1 MNGEEIVL
9 SNRLSTSSKSLAPR
23 GLLEIGF
30 RRRRVFGTC
39 FLTLFLGA
47 VLAAALLPRRY
58 ESEIKILLHR
68 ERADPLVTAEKTAI
82 QETRPSLSEE
92 DINSEVEILKSQDLL
107 EKVVVS
113 CSLQSKKG
121 DNQLAVREAT
131 IKLGKDLRI
140 EARRKSYII
149 AVTYSST
156 DPQLAARVLNT
167 LGNLYLEKHVAVHRP
182 NDAFGFF
189 DRETERYRQ
198 RLEDAEKRLAEFNQ
212 SEEVVT
218 AQSEKD
224 SSIPKLAEFELS
236 LRQTQ
241 AAIPRAEEHVRS
253 LEALLNR
260 TPARVTTQLH
270 TTDNGALLQQLTS
283 SLVALE
289 TQRTDLLTKYAPDD
303 RMVQGVQ
310 TQIDQVRAA
319 IDAQKKAPLREET
332 TDQSAT
338 HEFLRQELAKAK
350 AELASLRALA
360 ASSQRVDQSYRSAVI
375 ERDRKQLQQQALIR
389 DVKAAE
395 ANYLL
400 YQNKREEAGIS
411 NAFDQNRILNVS
423 IAEAAMV
430 PIRPSNPA
438 SIILALG
445 AIFAGF
451 VSAGAI
457 FVQEY
462 MDSSLH
468 TPEQV
473 EAYLDVP
480 VLASLP
486 RHGEETGGSVVL

>member
-1 MNGEEIVL
+1 MKGQEIVL
-9 SNRLSTSSKSLAPR
+9 SNGFSGSSKLLGPR
-23 GLLEIGF
+23 NLLEIGF
-30 RRRRVFGTC
+30 RRRRVFVTC
-39 FLTLFLGA
+39 FLTLFLGT

-58 ESEIKILLHR
+58 ESEIKILIRR
-68 ERADPLVTAEKTAI
+68 ERADPLVTAEKTAAT
-82 QETRPSLSEE
+82 QETPNLSEE
-92 DINSEVEILKSQDLL
+92 DINSEVEILKSEDLL
-107 EKVVVS
+107 EKVVVD
-113 CSLQSKKG
+113 CGLQSKNG

-149 AVTYSST
+149 AATYSST

-189 DRETERYRQ
+189 DRETELYRQ
-198 RLEDAEKRLAEFNQ
+198 RLEDAEKRLAAFNE
-212 SEEVVT
+212 SAEVVT

-224 SSIPKLAEFELS
+224 SSVPKLAEFELS

-253 LEALLNR
+253 LEALLKG

-283 SLVALE
+283 SLVTLE

-303 RMVQGVQ
+303 RMIQGVQ

-319 IDAQKKAPLREET
+319 IDAQKKTPLREET
-332 TDQSAT
+332 TDQSTT

-350 AELASLRALA
+350 AELASLQALA

-411 NAFDQNRILNVS
+411 NAFDQNRILKIGRAHV
-423 IAEAAMV
+423 
-430 PIRPSNPA
+430 
-438 SIILALG
+438 
-445 AIFAGF
+445 
-451 VSAGAI
+451 
-457 FVQEY
+457 
-462 MDSSLH
+462 
-468 TPEQV
+468 
-473 EAYLDVP
+473 
-480 VLASLP
+480 
-486 RHGEETGGSVVL
+486 